1 MKEGIWV
8 KKYNKMIILF
18 VTIIVI
24 VAGIFIITNFKTND
38 HRVVI
43 YSAAED
49 EVNAAMLRELK
60 KKFPQYDIV
69 MEFMS
74 SGNIATKIATE
85 KTDTMIDIAYDLE
98 YGSIGLVSDY
108 LENLEYDE
116 SKYVSEFVL
125 NNEKFVPVALS
136 SNAIVMNKD
145 VFSKKG
151 LAVPKS
157 YHDLLKPEYTGLI
170 AMPNPAVSGTGYIFL
185 KSLVNAMGED
195 KAYEYFDHFS
205 NNVLEYTSSGLVPI
219 SMLERGEI
227 AIAMGPTSVAAR
239 SITNGYDFDITWFEE
254 GAPYTY
260 YVMSVIK
267 GRFDNPAVK
276 EVYEYIE
283 KELNE
288 KVNKECAIESVYN
301 HSDYKIPNYPVTV
314 PFADMSHYTFSEKER
329 LLDKW
334 KY

>member
-1 MKEGIWV
+1 M
-8 KKYNKMIILF
+8 KKYNKIIIPL
-18 VTIIVI
+18 VIIIVLI
-24 VAGIFIITNFKTND
+24 VGILIVTNLKTND
-38 HRVVI
+38 NRVVI

-74 SGNIATKIATE
+74 SGNIATKIAAE
-85 KTDTMIDIAYDLE
+85 KTDTIIDIAYDLE

-116 SKYVSEFVL
+116 SKYISEFVV
-125 NNEKFVPVALS
+125 NNEKFAPAALS
-136 SNAIVMNKD
+136 SNAIVINKD
-145 VFSKKG
+145 VLNKKG
-151 LAVPKS
+151 LAVPQS
-157 YHDLLKPEYTGLI
+157 YNDLLKPEYKGLI

-195 KAYEYFDHFS
+195 KAYEYFDKLS
-205 NNVLEYTSSGLVPI
+205 NNVLEYTSSGLVPV

-227 AIAMGPTSVAAR
+227 GIAMGPTSVAAR
-239 SITNGYDFDITWFEE
+239 SITNGYNFDITWFDE

-267 GRFDNPAVK
+267 GRLDKPAVK

-301 HSDYKIPNYPVTV
+301 NADYKIPNYPDTV
-314 PFADMSHYTFSEKER
+314 PFADMSNYTSSEKER

>member
-1 MKEGIWV
+1 M
-8 KKYNKMIILF
+8 KKYNKIIISL
-18 VTIIVI
+18 VIIIVL
-24 VAGIFIITNFKTND
+24 VVGILIATNLKTND
-38 HRVVI
+38 NRVVI

-49 EVNAAMLRELK
+49 EVNVAMLRELK
-60 KKFPQYDIV
+60 EKFPQYDISV
-69 MEFMS
+69 EFMS
-74 SGNIATKIATE
+74 SGNIATKIAAE
-85 KTDTMIDIAYDLE
+85 KTDTIIDIAYDLE

-108 LENLEYDE
+108 LEDLDYDE
-116 SKYVSEFVL
+116 SKYISEFVV

-136 SNAIVMNKD
+136 SNAIVINKD
-145 VFSKKG
+145 VLNKKG
-151 LAVPKS
+151 LAVPQS
-157 YHDLLKPEYTGLI
+157 YNDLLKPEYKGLI

-185 KSLVNAMGED
+185 KSLVNTMGED
-195 KAYEYFDHFS
+195 AAYEYFDSLS
-205 NNVLEYTSSGLVPI
+205 NNVLEYTSSGLVPV

-227 AIAMGPTSVAAR
+227 GIAMGPTSVAAR

-267 GRFDNPAVK
+267 GRLDNPAVK

-301 HSDYKIPNYPVTV
+301 NSDYKIPNYPDTV
-314 PFADMSHYTFSEKER
+314 PFADMSNYTFSEKER

>member
-1 MKEGIWV
+1 M
-8 KKYNKMIILF
+8 KKYNKIIIPLVIIIALVICALI
-18 VTIIVI
+18 VT
-24 VAGIFIITNFKTND
+24 NLKTND
-38 HRVVI
+38 NNKVVI

-60 KKFPQYDIV
+60 KKFPKYDIV

-74 SGNIATKIATE
+74 SGNIATKIAAE
-85 KTDTMIDIAYDLE
+85 KTDTIIDIAYDLE

-108 LENLEYDE
+108 LEDLEYDE
-116 SKYVSEFVL
+116 SKYVNEFVV

-136 SNAIVMNKD
+136 SNTIAINK
-145 VFSKKG
+145 SILSEKG
-151 LAVPKS
+151 IAVPKS
-157 YHDLLKPEYTGLI
+157 YKDLLKPEYKGLI
-170 AMPNPAVSGTGYIFL
+170 AMPNPSVSGTGYIFL

-195 KAYEYFDHFS
+195 KAYEYFDGLS
-205 NNVLEYTSSGLVPI
+205 NNVLEYTSSGLVPV
-219 SMLERGEI
+219 SMLEREEI
-227 AIAMGPTSVAAR
+227 GIAMGPTSVVAR
-239 SITNGYDFDITWFEE
+239 SITNGYNFDITWFEE

-267 GRFDNPAVK
+267 GRLDKPAVK

-301 HSDYKIPNYPVTV
+301 NSDYKIPNYPDTV
-314 PFADMSHYTFSEKER
+314 PFADMSNYTSSEKER